1 MRYTDVIDMAND
13 TTRKAV
19 IRERIGRLI
28 ADVMT
33 ENFNSEN
40 VRFLVND
47 IGVGANGSKIP
58 KGTILADVADVL
70 DKDKYPVGAI
80 VEISVKVKNW
90 NSTSTAKNPDRQAVT
105 MVDIDMGID
114 TAAKLAEVKAEN
126 DRKKKEN
133 KEKAIARA
141 KAKR

>member
-1 MRYTDVIDMAND
+1 MRYTDLMDMAND
-13 TTRKAV
+13 TIRKAT
-19 IRERIGRLI
+19 IRERIGKRI
-28 ADVMT
+28 TDIMNEDF
-33 ENFNSEN
+33 ENEN
-40 VRFLVND
+40 VRFLIHD

-58 KGTILADVADVL
+58 KGTILADVGDVL
-70 DKDKYPVGAI
+70 DKDKCPVGAI

-90 NSTSTAKNPDRQAVT
+90 NSTSTAKNPDRQAIT
-105 MVDIDMGID
+105 MVDIDIGIE
-114 TAAKLAEVKAEN
+114 TAEKLAKIKEEN

>member
-1 MRYTDVIDMAND
+1 MRYDDLMELAND

-19 IRERIGRLI
+19 IRERIGKRI
-28 ADVMT
+28 ASIMNED
-33 ENFNSEN
+33 FNSEY
-40 VRFLVND
+40 VRFLAHD

-58 KGTILADVADVL
+58 KGTILVDVGEVL
-70 DKDKYPVGAI
+70 DKDKCSVGAI

-90 NSTSTAKNPDRQAVT
+90 NSTSTARNPDRQAVT
-105 MVDIDMGID
+105 MVDIDIGIE
-114 TAAKLAEVKAEN
+114 TAEKLAKIKEEN

-141 KAKR
+141 KR